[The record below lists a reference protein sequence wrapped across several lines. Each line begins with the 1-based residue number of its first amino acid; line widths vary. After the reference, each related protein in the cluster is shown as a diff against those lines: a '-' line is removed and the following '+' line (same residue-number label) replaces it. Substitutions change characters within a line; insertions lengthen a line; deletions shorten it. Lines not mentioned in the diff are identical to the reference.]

1 MRTNI
6 VLDDDL
12 VAEAMKLS
20 GAKTKRATI
29 ELALRQLVESGRRRE
44 AQRRLLELRGRED
57 LIDPDYDLIAVRR
70 DATREFD

>member
-20 GAKTKRATI
+20 QITTKRQVVEQALAEFVAFRKRLDVRELKGSATI
-29 ELALRQLVESGRRRE
+29 RDDYDHKALRGARR
-44 AQRRLLELRGRED
+44 
-57 LIDPDYDLIAVRR
+57 
-70 DATREFD
+70 

>member
-20 GAKTKRATI
+20 QITTKRQVVEQALAEFVAFRKRLDVR
-29 ELALRQLVESGRRRE
+29 ELKGSAMIRDDYDPKALRGPRR
-44 AQRRLLELRGRED
+44 
-57 LIDPDYDLIAVRR
+57 
-70 DATREFD
+70 

>member
-20 GAKTKRATI
+20 QITTKRQVVEQALAEFVAFRKRLDVR
-29 ELALRQLVESGRRRE
+29 ELKGSGVIRDDYDHKALRGARC
-44 AQRRLLELRGRED
+44 
-57 LIDPDYDLIAVRR
+57 
-70 DATREFD
+70 